1 MMNRTWGILGV
12 FVAMAVAFVPAA
24 WAEEGE
30 VTVAWSVWTG
40 WMPFR
45 VMDQKGFL
53 AKRAQELGV
62 KVKLVEFKGYLE
74 SVQAFS
80 AGKVDACAMTSMESL
95 QPAAAG
101 IDAVAILVNDIS
113 NGGDG
118 VLLRKGMTVADLKGA
133 TVLLEEFS
141 VSHYLLARCLAMN
154 GIDENSVT
162 IQNTPGDEA
171 GKAFLTDD
179 NVKAVATW
187 NPHLYLAVEG
197 GKGEIV
203 FDSTKIPGE
212 IVDLVIA
219 NGKAIKANPKAF
231 QALVLAWYDAMEM
244 FTNEKTRAEAVAIM
258 AEGAGASVEDFEKML
273 KGTIIYTDKA
283 NARTLLQGAE
293 FAETMRKVSDFSVKH
308 ALITDAS
315 AAIRID
321 VQFIPEK

>member
-1 MMNRTWGILGV
+1 MMKTAWGILV
-12 FVAMAVAFVPAA
+12 VLVLALAPCAQ
-24 WAEEGE
+24 AEDKE

-62 KVKLVEFKGYLE
+62 RVKLVEFKGYLE

-101 IDAVAILVNDIS
+101 IDSVAILVNDIS

-118 VLLRKGMTVADLKGA
+118 VLLRKGMKIGDLAGK
-133 TVLLEEFS
+133 TILLEEFS

-154 GIDENSVT
+154 GVDEASVT

-179 NVKAVATW
+179 NVHAVATW
-187 NPHLYLAVEG
+187 NPHLFLAVEG
-197 GKGEIV
+197 GKGELV

-219 NGKAIKANPKAF
+219 NGKVAKESPKAF

-244 FTNEKTRAEAVAIM
+244 FTNEATRAEAVSIM

-273 KGTIIYTDKA
+273 KGTIIYTDAAKA
-283 NARTLLQGAE
+283 KELLQGAE
-293 FAETMRKVSDFSVKH
+293 FAETMRKVTDFSMKH
-308 ALITDAS
+308 GLITDAS
-315 AAIRID
+315 AAIRTD

>member
-1 MMNRTWGILGV
+1 MKSLTWGVLAALV
-12 FVAMAVAFVPAA
+12 LAAAPAA
-24 WAEEGE
+24 QADDKE
-30 VTVAWSVWTG
+30 VTVAWSVWPG

-53 AKRAQELGV
+53 QKRADELGV
-62 KVKLVEFKGYLE
+62 KVKLVELKVYMD

-101 IDAVAILVNDIS
+101 IDAVAVLVNDIS

-118 VLLRKGMTVADLKGA
+118 VLVRKGMKIADLKGK

-154 GIDENSVT
+154 GLEEADVT

-179 NVKAVATW
+179 KVQAVATW
-187 NPHLYLAVEG
+187 NPHLYTAVEG
-197 GKGEIV
+197 GKGEVV

-219 NGKAIKANPKAF
+219 NGKVVKANPKAF

-258 AEGAGASVEDFEKML
+258 AEGAGVQPEDFEKML
-273 KGTIIYTDKA
+273 KGTILYTDAGKA
-283 NARTLLQGAE
+283 KAFLEGAE
-293 FAETMRKVSDFSVKH
+293 FADTMRKVSGFSVKH
-308 ALITDAS
+308 GIITDEK
-315 AAIRID
+315 AAIRTD
-321 VQFIPEK
+321 TQFIPTK